1 MRRMLLLELKKLS
14 KPILAAMAVLTAV
27 TCVLCCTLFR
37 DYTLRYVL
45 DKWEIGTEFIGL
57 LFPLF
62 VTIPICWQLYYERRD
77 RFIVYTLPR
86 VSKRRYLT
94 VKWLACALSAFAL
107 LFVPYVLSG
116 LSALYLAPYSELNP
130 GISSEYSHV
139 FQSLYTAYPLVY
151 MFLLSLWKGLLG
163 VLTMTFGFVLAMY
176 SSNLFVVLTA
186 PFVYL
191 ILENFTLSVLR
202 LEKYRFVTAFE
213 PSTIINTN
221 LTAGSFLVGPL
232 LMCVVIGLTA
242 LYFKKLRGRTVYPL

>member
-1 MRRMLLLELKKLS
+1 MRGMFLSELKKLS
-14 KPILAAMAVLTAV
+14 KPVLAAMAVLTAV
-27 TCVLCCTLFR
+27 TCVLCCTLC
-37 DYTLRYVL
+37 YVL

-107 LFVPYVLSG
+107 LFVPYMLSG
-116 LSALYLAPYSELNP
+116 LSALYLAPYQELNP
-130 GISSEYSHV
+130 ELFPHYSHV
-139 FQSLYTAYPLVY
+139 FQTFYTEYPLVY
-151 MFLLSLWKGLLG
+151 LFLLSLWKSLLG

-176 SSNLFVVLTA
+176 SSNLFVILTA

-202 LEKYRFVTAFE
+202 LEKYRFITAFE
-213 PSTIINTN
+213 PTTIFSTN
-221 LTAGSFLVGPL
+221 LTAGSFFVGPL
-232 LMCVVIGLTA
+232 LLCAVTGLTV
-242 LYFKKLRGRTVYPL
+242 LYYTKLRKRSVYPL